1 MADIKTP
8 LRPEEKTEI
17 NKQRYLK
24 LIERCRNNEYIT
36 RDERKTQ
43 VITEEKKA
51 AVVAGKKI
59 TRANYNNRHRAEI
72 NAYMNNL
79 MKDKYK
85 NNEAFR
91 EREKE
96 QAKLRYRKRIERLR
110 LEALAKDTVI
120 NTDDNINC

>member
-1 MADIKTP
+1 MIVIKTP
-8 LRPEEKTEI
+8 LTPEEKTEI

-36 RDERKTQ
+36 RAERKTQ
-43 VITEEKKA
+43 VIPEEKKTA
-51 AVVAGKKI
+51 IATCKKI
-59 TRANYNNRHRAEI
+59 TRANYNNTHRAEI
-72 NAYMNNL
+72 NAYMNNF

-91 EREKE
+91 DRERE

-110 LEALAKDTVI
+110 LEALTKDTVI

>member
-36 RDERKTQ
+36 RAERTTQ
-43 VITEEKKA
+43 DITEEKKA
-51 AVVAGKKI
+51 AIAACKKI

-72 NAYMNNL
+72 NEYMNNF

-91 EREKE
+91 VRERE

-120 NTDDNINC
+120 NTEDNISG